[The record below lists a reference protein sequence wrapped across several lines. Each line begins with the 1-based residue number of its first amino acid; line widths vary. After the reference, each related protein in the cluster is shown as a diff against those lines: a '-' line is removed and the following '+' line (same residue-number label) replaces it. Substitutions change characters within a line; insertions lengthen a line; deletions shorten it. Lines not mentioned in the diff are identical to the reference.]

1 MKYKLESIKRK
12 KEFEFLFE
20 FGKRI
25 SDGSLRTVVLQKNEY
40 ELQTQPEKVFYAVF
54 VSKKTS
60 KKAVVRNKIKRLLRE
75 SLRLLA
81 KNDMNDR
88 LKIFK
93 YIFLNWISAP
103 QRPCE
108 IHLKDVIPSVQKALS
123 KAYFLFVSKE
133 EEGKS

>member
-12 KEFEFLFE
+12 KEFEFLFQ

-25 SDGSLRTVVLQKNEY
+25 SDGSLRIVIVPKNEY

-54 VSKKTS
+54 VSKRTS

-75 SLRLLA
+75 SLRFLA
-81 KNDMNDR
+81 KQDMNDK
-88 LKIFK
+88 LKFFK
-93 YIFLNWISAP
+93 YILLNWLSAP

-108 IHLKDVIPSVQKALS
+108 IHLKDVIPSVQNALS
-123 KAYFLFVSKE
+123 KAYFFFVSKE
-133 EEGKS
+133 EREG